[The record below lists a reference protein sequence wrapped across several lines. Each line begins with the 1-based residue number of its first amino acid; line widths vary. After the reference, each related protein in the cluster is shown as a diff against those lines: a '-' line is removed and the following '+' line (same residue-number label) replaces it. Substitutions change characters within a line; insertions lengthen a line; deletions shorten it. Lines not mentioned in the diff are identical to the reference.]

1 MFYLYVLCFTVLT
14 RCSHHVPVCVVPTYF
29 TCMFCVLQLSLA
41 VSITFLVCVVP
52 VYFTFMCFL
61 QFSLAVPITFRCVL
75 FLFILP
81 VCLFYSSRS
90 PSVSFLFIL
99 PLCFCFTVLARC
111 SHHVPVC
118 VVPTYF
124 TCMFCVLQ
132 LSLAVSITLLV
143 CVVPVYFTFMC
154 FLQFS
159 LAVPITFRCVL
170 FLFILPVCLFYSS
183 RSPSV
188 SSLFILPL
196 CFCFTV
202 LARCSHHVRCVLFLF
217 ILSLCFCF
225 TVLARFSH
233 HVHGVYCFCLFYLYV
248 FVLQF
253 SLAVPITFLV
263 CVTFLLIVPL
273 FAAPYDT
280 GMGMLI
286 VASGIPVYLIGV
298 SWKKKPKSFSSFIGK
313 SFWYYR

>member
-111 SHHVPVC
+111 SLHVPVC
-118 VVPTYF
+118 AVPTYF

-132 LSLAVSITLLV
+132 LSLAVSITFLV

-202 LARCSHHVRCVLFLF
+202 LARCSHHVRC
-217 ILSLCFCF
+217 
-225 TVLARFSH
+225 
-233 HVHGVYCFCLFYLYV
+233 VYCFCLFYLYV

-313 SFWYYR
+313 SFLYYR